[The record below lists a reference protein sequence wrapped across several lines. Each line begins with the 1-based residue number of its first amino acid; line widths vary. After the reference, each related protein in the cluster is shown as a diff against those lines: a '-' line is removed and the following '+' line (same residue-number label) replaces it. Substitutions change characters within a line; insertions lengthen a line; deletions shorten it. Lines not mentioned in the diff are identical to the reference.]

1 MLLALGV
8 TMALL
13 IGGVVLLLRGA
24 DWFMDGVGDLARMLG
39 VSDLALGAVL
49 AGLEPEEMLTA
60 AAVRPLPVAPV
71 YPSFDTITGCG

>member
-39 VSDLALGAVL
+39 VSALALGAVL

-60 AAVRPLPVAPV
+60 ALPVMVAAHLV
-71 YPSFDTITGCG
+71 LLG